1 MAYPNDSGRRQA
13 TKQAAC
19 RIRST
24 TRTQHNE
31 PTRQLSP
38 PFSQSQLIINR
49 KRSQAL
55 HRVQLQVLTT
65 MAAIDIEIT
74 LEHPTGGIIMKKLLQ
89 RRQTTNG
96 LRHFWINLVPRSHL
110 GEGAISTHARFAF
123 GRTDLPKAR
132 QSIFSTRCQ
141 PNLLKNK
148 YRHQ

>member
-1 MAYPNDSGRRQA
+1 MAYPNDSGRQQA
-13 TKQAAC
+13 AKQAAW
-19 RIRST
+19 RIHNT

-38 PFSQSQLIINR
+38 PFSQSRLIINR

-65 MAAIDIEIT
+65 MAANDIEIT

-96 LRHFWINLVPRSHL
+96 FRHLRIKPACLGHL
-110 GEGAISTHARFAF
+110 GERAISTHARFAF
-123 GRTDLPKAR
+123 GRADLAKAR
-132 QSIFSTRCQ
+132 QSIFSTRRQ